1 MIAVGVDTHKH
12 RHVAA
17 ALNQLGQLLGEI
29 SVAASAAG
37 YRELVSWL
45 AGLGGEMNPDRV
57 LFDALITDDTDA
69 RDCRLR
75 LRSGTLCRKHQR
87 QK

>member
-1 MIAVGVDTHKH
+1 
-12 RHVAA
+12 
-17 ALNQLGQLLGEI
+17 
-29 SVAASAAG
+29 
-37 YRELVSWL
+37 L